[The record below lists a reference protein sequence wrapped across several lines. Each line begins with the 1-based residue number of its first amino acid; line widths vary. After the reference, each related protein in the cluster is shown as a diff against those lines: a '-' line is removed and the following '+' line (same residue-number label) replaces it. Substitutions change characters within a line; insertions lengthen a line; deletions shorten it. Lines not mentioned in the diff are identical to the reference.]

1 MREPSEEGSKRIF
14 TRDCPINARKGT
26 AAMDVSNEGKAKQRK
41 GSIWLC
47 RVNRGPSALDNKRH
61 AMSHMELTDH
71 CFSSFSLIFLTY
83 PSSLVI
89 QSIDSS
95 QTTPGYFSQY
105 FCDFLSVY
113 RSPGSW

>member
-61 AMSHMELTDH
+61 ATWPPIGRMAAKFEPHVAVTFPILNAMPHGRSLRTGSLT
-71 CFSSFSLIFLTY
+71 SKN
-83 PSSLVI
+83 
-89 QSIDSS
+89 
-95 QTTPGYFSQY
+95 
-105 FCDFLSVY
+105 
-113 RSPGSW
+113 RS